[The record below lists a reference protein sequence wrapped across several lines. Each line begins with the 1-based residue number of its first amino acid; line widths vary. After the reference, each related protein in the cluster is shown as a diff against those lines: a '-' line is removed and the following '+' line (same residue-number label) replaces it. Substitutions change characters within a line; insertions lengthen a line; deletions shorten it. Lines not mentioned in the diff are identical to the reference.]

1 VTIRQHVGS
10 ALCRF
15 RFTAKSLSRRWG
27 WGVCGSIRV
36 LFYGLKAQKIHD
48 NTKTFPL
55 RNATLNLILILS
67 TVTSAL
73 TGLSSETISLQM
85 RLERRH
91 RVQKAI
97 YIEIQVSDLIR
108 GSEDLRYHDQIH
120 ETVQT

>member
-1 VTIRQHVGS
+1 MTIRQHVGS

-27 WGVCGSIRV
+27 WGVCGS
-36 LFYGLKAQKIHD
+36 IHD